1 MKDKFI
7 SWLPLS
13 PRPELTAKIRKAVGD
28 IDHQISDMIINAN
41 QSMRDENVKKY
52 KRT

>member
-1 MKDKFI
+1 MKDKFV

-13 PRPELTAKIRKAVGD
+13 PRPELTAKTRKAVGE
-28 IDHQISDMIINAN
+28 IDRQISDMIINAN
-41 QSMRDENVKKY
+41 QSMRDENVKNN